1 MEWVRTHS
9 ASSFARVAFKRATDP
24 DGRSYARPGVTAST
38 GASGA
43 SPDPTIHL
51 VSEAVRSRTVWS
63 TGAWIESAW
72 IEAVWIEAVQI
83 ETVRTLD

>member
-1 MEWVRTHS
+1 MHS
-9 ASSFARVAFKRATDP
+9 ASSFARVASKRATDP

-51 VSEAVRSRTVWS
+51 ESRAVRSRTVWMK
-63 TGAWIESAW
+63 AA
-72 IEAVWIEAVQI
+72 
-83 ETVRTLD
+83 